1 MWPFKPKNDL
11 AEAIKLEVN
20 QAVGQLSSSGL
31 TNNSVRGRIASAISG
46 GYDNADTLHNIYL
59 DYGYPSTLSFANFW
73 NMYRRFGVAK
83 NVVELPVDT
92 SWMTTP
98 TIESE
103 NGQFISDLD
112 DLIPRIK
119 LWQRLKGLDT
129 RQRVG
134 RYAGLFMRVRDNK
147 SPDQP
152 IDGTLA
158 GIASLVQVTPIYE
171 GELEVL
177 ETDSDPSSDR
187 YELPTMYQYTSGASG
202 NRNEKSKS
210 TFSIHPDR
218 IIIAAEGADNGG
230 IYGIPSLEACYNSL
244 MDLRKIA
251 GGGGEGY
258 YKNAAQSLVFSLK
271 DGASAVGL
279 EKKLE
284 DFADHTDDFLKNRAR
299 RSMWS
304 PNMDAQVLSSNLANP
319 KEFFM
324 NSLNDV
330 AAAAK
335 IPATILI
342 GQQTGRMASNED
354 SRSFLSMV
362 NSRRENFVTEMIE
375 SVIDWFVFRGILPA
389 ADYDV
394 VWDDLLALSD
404 NEKLDNA
411 TKMSA
416 INQTQ
421 FQSAGEVPFDGEE
434 IREAAGFELDR
445 DLEEPEGEEIGQEI
459 ED

>member
-1 MWPFKPKNDL
+1 MWPFKPKDNL

-20 QAVGQLSSSGL
+20 QAVEQLSNSGL
-31 TNNSVRGRIASAISG
+31 DSSNVRGRIASAISG

-59 DYGYPSTLSFANFW
+59 DYGYPQTLNFSNFW

-83 NVVELPVDT
+83 NVVELPVDAT
-92 SWMTTP
+92 WLSMP
-98 TIESE
+98 TVESE
-103 NGQFISDLD
+103 NAQLINDLD
-112 DLIPRIK
+112 ELISRVK
-119 LWQRLKGLDT
+119 LWQRLRGLDL

-134 RYAGLFMRVRDNK
+134 RYAGLFMRVRDNR

-158 GIASLVQVTPIYE
+158 GLGSLVQIVPIYE
-171 GELEVL
+171 GELDVL
-177 ETDSDPSSDR
+177 ETDSDPTSDS
-187 YELPTMYQYTSGASG
+187 YELPTMYQYTSGSAG
-202 NRNEKSKS
+202 NRNENEQS

-284 DFADHTDDFLKNRAR
+284 DFADHTDDFLKNRGR

-304 PNMDAQVLSSNLANP
+304 PNMDAQVLSSSLANP

-342 GQQTGRMASNED
+342 GQQTGRLASSED
-354 SRSFLSMV
+354 SRAFLSMI
-362 NSRRENFVTEMIE
+362 NSRRENFVKDMIS
-375 SVIDWFVFRGILPA
+375 SVMDWFMARGILPM
-389 ADYDV
+389 ADYDI

-404 NEKLDNA
+404 NDKLDNA
-411 TKMSA
+411 IKMSS